1 LAATRR
7 AQPNSLQILNWIFQF
22 QITMSQYWFRSF
34 IIAVLSNRIVKLIG
48 SIVALF
54 IAFVLMMDWIVM
66 PIYTKHGEAVEVPN
80 ITSMRY
86 EEAKRLLEAQ
96 GFAIVQADE
105 RYDEKNPIGYVLEQ
119 NPGPHSS
126 VKGGRRITMPK
137 LVDGSVRDAMLLLE
151 KYNLTLGR
159 IDSAYS
165 FKTEKGAVAEQ
176 SVPPGADIGTGTV
189 VNITIS
195 LGSEPSDAIVPSVA
209 GLTYESARQL
219 IIQAGLVVGQITYK
233 EVESLLPETVIR
245 QSLEANIVVRRGSP
259 IDLELSTLPS
269 SPENN

>member
-1 LAATRR
+1 
-7 AQPNSLQILNWIFQF
+7 
-22 QITMSQYWFRSF
+22 MSQHWFRNF
-34 IIAVLSNRIVKLIG
+34 IIAILSNRIVKLIG
-48 SIVALF
+48 SIIALF
-54 IAFVLMMDWIVM
+54 IAFVFMMDWIIM

-105 RYDEKNPIGYVLEQ
+105 RYDEKHPIGYVLEQ
-119 NPGPHSS
+119 NPGPHAN
-126 VKGGRRITMPK
+126 VKGGRRIYVVTSRGGRRIAMPK

-151 KYNLTLGR
+151 KYELTLGR

-176 SVPPGADIGTGTV
+176 SVPPGADIGTGTL

-195 LGSEPSDAIVPSVA
+195 LGAEPSDAIVPSVA

-219 IIQAGLVVGQITYK
+219 IIQAGLAVGQITYK
-233 EVESLLPETVIR
+233 EVESLLPETVIS
-245 QSLEANIVVRRGSP
+245 QSLEANNVVKRGSQ
-259 IDLELSTLPS
+259 INLEVSTLPS
-269 SPENN
+269 SSNNDQQ